1 MYCLTQF
8 IKAGNPLIDG
18 LFYALKRYRSCTPVQ
33 NVNASAAFMSVRQR
47 ERQDRFFFSALFN
60 FNIMSYTKKQSDEV
74 GTRKIRCLTKSGS
87 SYLQRHERI
96 PSISLAGL
104 WLKQAGFDVGDLT
117 RIIVSDKLLVI
128 SCEKIPENL
137 RGVE

>member
-1 MYCLTQF
+1 MT
-8 IKAGNPLIDG
+8 
-18 LFYALKRYRSCTPVQ
+18 YA
-33 NVNASAAFMSVRQR
+33 
-47 ERQDRFFFSALFN
+47 E
-60 FNIMSYTKKQSDEV
+60 KQSQELSS
-74 GTRKIRCLTKSGS
+74 RKIRCLTKSGS
-87 SYLQRHERI
+87 SYLHRNERI

-104 WLKQAGFDVGDLT
+104 WLKEAGFDVGDFA